1 MISVNQAKDIL
12 KATVSTG
19 EIKHLPLSKTLD
31 LIAAEDIFSPIEV
44 PSFDNSAM
52 DGYAITWEDNLDT
65 WEITDVIAAGNGKQH
80 QLQYGKAGRIFT
92 GAPLPKGSDTVIPQE
107 FVHRE
112 GNLIRIID
120 KGKFQKG
127 SNVRF
132 KGAQTKTGEVILK
145 KGSQI
150 TPGTIGLLASVGIS
164 EVPVFSPPKVA
175 IIITGNELQELGNP
189 LAFGQIYNSNGPVLE
204 SYLKKLGIQ
213 DILSYQAEDE
223 PKATQKI
230 IEEALA
236 KADLVL
242 LTGGISVGDY
252 DFVKNGL
259 ENAGVKELFYKIR
272 QKPGKPLFAGKKGR
286 QMVFALPG
294 NPASVIT
301 CFNQYVR
308 PSLLQWL
315 GHTSSWSAHEVLPI
329 ANDFIRNAGLTFFLK
344 AKVEHG
350 VVHIL
355 NGQESFNLISFG
367 SANCL
372 AEIPEE
378 IEQLKAG
385 EKIAV
390 YYW

>member
-1 MISVNQAKDIL
+1 MISVNQAKNIL
-12 KATVSTG
+12 KATVSAG

-31 LIAAEDIFSPIEV
+31 LIAAEDITSPLEV

-52 DGYAITWEDNLDT
+52 DGYAINWEDNLDT

-112 GNLIRIID
+112 GNRIRIE

-127 SNVRF
+127 SNVRL
-132 KGAQTKTGEVILK
+132 KGAQTKIGEVILK
-145 KGSQI
+145 KGSQVS
-150 TPGTIGLLASVGIS
+150 PGTIGLLASVGIS
-164 EVPVFSPPKVA
+164 EVPVFAPPKVA
-175 IIITGNELQELGNP
+175 IIITGNELQAPGNP

-204 SYLKKLGIQ
+204 SYLNKLGVQ

-223 PKATQKI
+223 PEATQKI
-230 IEEALA
+230 IEEALT

-272 QKPGKPLFAGKKGR
+272 QKPGKPLYAGKKGR
-286 QMVFALPG
+286 KMVFALPG
-294 NPASVIT
+294 NPSSVIT

-315 GHTSSWSAHEVLPI
+315 GHTSAWSAHEVLPI
-329 ANDFIRNAGLTFFLK
+329 SNDFIRKAGLTYFLK

-378 IEQLKAG
+378 IDQLKAG
-385 EKIAV
+385 EKIGV

>member
-12 KATVSTG
+12 KATVSAG

-31 LIAAEDIFSPIEV
+31 LIAAEDIFSHIEV

-65 WEITDVIAAGNGKQH
+65 WEITDVIAAGNGNRH

-132 KGAQTKTGEVILK
+132 KGAQTKIGEVILK

-189 LAFGQIYNSNGPVLE
+189 LVFGQIYNSNGPVLMA
-204 SYLKKLGIQ
+204 YLQQIGIKS
-213 DILSYQAEDE
+213 IFSFQAKDE
-223 PKATQKI
+223 PIALQKTI
-230 IEEALA
+230 DEALEH
-236 KADLVL
+236 ADVVL
-242 LTGGISVGDY
+242 LSGGISVGDY
-252 DFVKNGL
+252 DYVKKGL
-259 ENAGVKELFYKIR
+259 ENAGVKELFYRIKQR
-272 QKPGKPLFAGKKGR
+272 PGKPLFAGKKGK
-286 QMVFALPG
+286 QLVFALPG

-301 CFNQYVR
+301 CFNQYVK
-308 PSLLQWL
+308 PSLLQWM
-315 GHTSSWSAHEVLPI
+315 GHEATWKPSLLLPL
-329 ANDFIRNAGLTFFLK
+329 ANPIKRKAGLTFFLK
-344 AKVEHG
+344 AKIDKDE
-350 VVHIL
+350 VHIL
-355 NGQESFNLISFG
+355 PGQESFNLIAFG
-367 SANCL
+367 TADCF
-372 AEIPEE
+372 AEVTEE
-378 IEQLKAG
+378 TEELQVGDLIS
-385 EKIAV
+385 V
-390 YYW
+390 YRW